1 MRPVTAGGEALVTAG
16 AVASGAPPPVVVAAD
31 LLCLGLCGVF
41 GASRRDPGF
50 LGWPTRGKK
59 RAVRGRVRGG
69 EAVVTPGPGAGF
81 ARPCEC
87 LSVQLWVYLAPGG
100 QAKPS
105 CLPPESNVIGHACR
119 VIVLCMACGD
129 DVEIGHKISGP
140 LWLVGG
146 QVVGVYS
153 KAPRPLY
160 KGGDLSL
167 LGFPREGKSIV
178 LP

>member
-1 MRPVTAGGEALVTAG
+1 MTAGGEAHVTAG
-16 AVASGAPPPVVVAAD
+16 AVVPGAPPPVVVAAD
-31 LLCLGLCGVF
+31 LLCVGLCAMF
-41 GASRRDPGF
+41 GASRGDPGF

-69 EAVVTPGPGAGF
+69 EAVVTPGTGAGF
-81 ARPCEC
+81 ARPCER
-87 LSVQLWVYLAPGG
+87 LGVKLWVYLAPGG
-100 QAKPS
+100 QVEPS
-105 CLPPESNVIGHACR
+105 CLPPEGNVIGHACR
-119 VIVLCMACGD
+119 EIVLCMACGD
-129 DVEIGHKISGP
+129 DIEIRHEIGGP

-153 KAPRPLY
+153 KAPCPLY

-167 LGFPREGKSIV
+167 LWFPGEGKSIV